1 MTQVAAIC
9 KALLDGET
17 LSIMTG
23 FKQFACTNLPRE
35 LSRSVEQKFNVVISK
50 ERVDFTS
57 KYGQK
62 GFYFRYRLNHTD
74 YNKEGIQKMRA
85 YVGKETNGGKSIVA
99 ISLRKHIPKENK
111 SLNQQPLF

>member
-35 LSRSVEQKFNVVISK
+35 LSRSVEQKFGVEISR

-57 KYGQK
+57 RYGQT
-62 GFYFRYRLNHTD
+62 GFYFRYRLNKTD
-74 YNKEGIQKMRA
+74 YNKKGIELMRD
-85 YVGKETNGGKSIVA
+85 YVAEHYKIN
-99 ISLRKHIPKENK
+99 IPKKEK
-111 SLNQQPLF
+111 SLYTEQELF